1 MGDQLAPF
9 YVVIIITLEL
19 GLRIKVKYI
28 EDPELAALVITRLG
42 ALPSSQTPNCSFSAN
57 RDTEDTILCANLQC
71 RWPD

>member
-28 EDPELAALVITRLG
+28 EDPEFAAMVITRLG
-42 ALPSSQTPNCSFSAN
+42 ALPSSKTPN
-57 RDTEDTILCANLQC
+57 
-71 RWPD
+71 

>member
-42 ALPSSQTPNCSFSAN
+42 ALPSSKTP
-57 RDTEDTILCANLQC
+57 T
-71 RWPD
+71 